1 MKEVILLGG
10 GRSVEDCPF
19 NGTEIWATPKAIR
32 MLDPVSDCAKV
43 FINGNS
49 YKNRG
54 RIDFA
59 KRNNISI
66 VSIEDYATEKFPLKE
81 IIQRFKLNYFR
92 CTFVYMLAYAIYLGY
107 EKIYIYGMGR
117 DEEWDSLKDRPR
129 ITWWLGVA
137 RGLDIEVDIARH
149 CKLWAI
155 MQQGIER
162 KYRAREHMN
171 NLEDSVFMQE
181 ARKHGDPYCFVSGI
195 DKDAIIVICKD
206 DRGEVISEW
215 HP

>member
-32 MLDPVSDCAKV
+32 MLDPVSDCSKV
-43 FINGNS
+43 FINGNP

-54 RIDFA
+54 HIDFA
-59 KRNNISI
+59 QRNNIPI
-66 VSIEDYATEKFPLKE
+66 VSIEDYATESFPLRE
-81 IIQRFKLNYFR
+81 IVQRFKLNYFR

-107 EKIYIYGMGR
+107 EKIHIYGMGR
-117 DEEWDSLKDRPR
+117 GEEWRSMQDRPR
-129 ITWWLGVA
+129 ITWWLGIA
-137 RGLDIEVDIARH
+137 RGLEIEVDIARN

-162 KYRAREHMN
+162 EYKVREHMN

-181 ARKHGDPYCFVSGI
+181 AMKHGDPYCFVSGI
-195 DKDAIIVICKD
+195 DKDAITVTCSD
-206 DRGEVISEW
+206 DKGKVISEW